1 MYQHNFCGTCI
12 HKDVCCNYKEYIPSC
27 FLKKKQVGNC
37 VLTSMKDFMRV
48 PDIESGKL
56 VWVRASDYFDQGA

>member
-1 MYQHNFCGTCI
+1 MRDRYDQCSFCM
-12 HKDVCCNYKEYIPSC
+12 HKNHCPCKESAPARAPNATTDS
-27 FLKKKQVGNC
+27 LQ
-37 VLTSMKDFMRV
+37 LTSMKDFMRV